1 MNINIFNAILTAT
14 IGDLV
19 NEQDISPKK
28 PYHDRLTESYD
39 AKKKNKFAQL
49 YRSEDRRNS
58 SESIEKIRDF
68 MNKRAPAI
76 VKEIIMRLELS
87 KSKAH
92 GMYLAKKKLDELLAD
107 KSRVKKELIHFDKHF
122 YSFIGRYPTEKER
135 QPMKLCYL
143 YYSRLK
149 AAIQNFKKNEEV
161 NKNKDSWGLKERLA
175 KLNAKKNELQKFLV
189 DYESEFHENYG
200 RRIMYQKDLNPVERE
215 YKEYKSIK
223 EEIKEIERKMH

>member
-14 IGDLV
+14 ISDLV
-19 NEQDISPKK
+19 NEPNVSPRKT
-28 PYHDRLTESYD
+28 PFSRLTESYD

-58 SESIEKIRDF
+58 SESVEKIKDF
-68 MNKRAPAI
+68 MTKRAPGI

-92 GMYLAKKKLDELLAD
+92 GVYLSKKKLDELLAD

-122 YSFIGRYPTEKER
+122 YSFIGRYPSEKER

-149 AAIQNFKKNEEV
+149 QAIQNFKKNEELYD
-161 NKNKDSWGLKERLA
+161 KRDAWGLEERLA
-175 KLNAKKNELQKFLV
+175 KLNAKKAELQKFLV
-189 DYESEFHENYG
+189 DYESEFQKNYG
-200 RRIMYQKDLNPVERE
+200 RKIMYQKDLNPVE
-215 YKEYKSIK
+215 KAT
-223 EEIKEIERKMH
+223 